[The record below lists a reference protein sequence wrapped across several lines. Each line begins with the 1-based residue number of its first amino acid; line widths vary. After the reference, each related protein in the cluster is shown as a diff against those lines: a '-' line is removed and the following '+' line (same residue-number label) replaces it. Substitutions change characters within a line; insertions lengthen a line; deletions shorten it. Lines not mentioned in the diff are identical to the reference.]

1 MPRRHNFPSWHWA
14 GWQVV
19 AAMPIGSPFDFGF
32 QGKQLASN
40 DAVGRP
46 ESIANASSIRAE
58 GGMVSN

>member
-1 MPRRHNFPSWHWA
+1 
-14 GWQVV
+14 
-19 AAMPIGSPFDFGF
+19 MPIGSPFDFGF